1 MATTLRE
8 IFARVLEDN
17 IDMDEKIYEVSDLI
31 QLLEDEDLIDD
42 LKEITS
48 NE

>member
-8 IFARVLEDN
+8 IFTRVLEDN
-17 IDMDEKIYEVSDLI
+17 IDMDEKIYDVSDLI